1 MAEALGGSIGGAV
14 LQAAHGAM
22 LGKAIGNL
30 NGEAEIA
37 YQNVMRWAEHARSL
51 EEKLAN
57 LKSRLQIE
65 AENNAAL
72 SKEVEA
78 ARLTL
83 EKATDYRRIY
93 YKAQESAHDQAAS
106 ILKEIP
112 IVRTRIRQLEKALQH
127 SSADQAS
134 LHAVIKPYTE
144 LVDAYNLTGQLPQDL
159 KEKAS
164 KVWDAFYSGGQ
175 LTADPKI
182 QEMLDKPTEILTIW
196 SP

>member
-1 MAEALGGSIGGAV
+1 MSQSLGGSIGSAM

-30 NGEAEIA
+30 NEEAEA
-37 YQNVMRWAEHARSL
+37 SYQNVLKWAEHAKSVENKIAVLKTRLSDEIAENAKISQL
-51 EEKLAN
+51 IDAERNKIDG
-57 LKSRLQIE
+57 LKSLNKTLGE
-65 AENNAAL
+65 AVYAFYA
-72 SKEVEA
+72 EVGEIH
-78 ARLTL
+78 
-83 EKATDYRRIY
+83 E
-93 YKAQESAHDQAAS
+93 
-106 ILKEIP
+106 EIP

-134 LHAVIKPYTE
+134 LHAVLKPYTE
-144 LVDAYNLTGQLPQDL
+144 LVEAYNLTGQLPQDL
-159 KEKAS
+159 KEKAE

-182 QEMLDKPTEILTIW
+182 QEILDKPTEIFTIW